1 MPAHVVDEDQATVPR
16 RLAAVYG
23 ELRAEA
29 VFAGHKILVVCT
41 VQQLNQVYIMG
52 QLDDKV
58 AIVTGAA
65 RGLGRAYAQALAR
78 EGAAVLACDLNDCD
92 ETVAAITDAGGQ
104 AASAVTDIASMA
116 SCTAMAEQAMQCFGR
131 IDVLV
136 NNAAL
141 YGGLKGARFEQLDES
156 QWDAVMT
163 VNVKGLWQ
171 SCKAAVQPMRDSGG
185 GSIINIS
192 SLAAVYGLPYGL
204 DYVASKAAVIGMTRA
219 MSREL
224 GQDRIRVN
232 AVAPSAVMTEGTEEF
247 FGAKLEKAKTVIAS
261 GQVIPRN
268 LETDDLTGTIV
279 YLASDSSAF
288 VTGQTHMVDGGSW
301 FL

>member
-1 MPAHVVDEDQATVPR
+1 M
-16 RLAAVYG
+16 
-23 ELRAEA
+23 
-29 VFAGHKILVVCT
+29 
-41 VQQLNQVYIMG
+41 QLEN
-52 QLDDKV
+52 KV

-65 RGLGRAYAQALAR
+65 RGLGRAYAEALAG
-78 EGAAVLACDLNDCD
+78 EGAAIIACDVNDCAATI
-92 ETVAAITDAGGQ
+92 EAITGAGGQ
-104 AASAVTDIASMA
+104 AESLSVDITEIAS
-116 SCTAMAEQAMQCFGR
+116 CRAMAEQAIQRFGR

-156 QWDAVMT
+156 QWDAVMN
-163 VNVKGLWQ
+163 VNVKGVWN
-171 SCKAAVQPMRDSGG
+171 CCRAVVEPMRQSGG

-192 SLAAVYGLPYGL
+192 SLAAVFGLPYGL
-204 DYVASKAAVIGMTRA
+204 DYVASKAAVIGMTRGMA
-219 MSREL
+219 REL
-224 GQDRIRVN
+224 GRDNIRVN

-247 FGAKLEKAKTVIAS
+247 FGEKLEKARKVIAA

-268 LETDDLTGTIV
+268 LETGDLTGTIV
-279 YLASDSSAF
+279 YLASDASTF

>member
-1 MPAHVVDEDQATVPR
+1 MA
-16 RLAAVYG
+16 
-23 ELRAEA
+23 
-29 VFAGHKILVVCT
+29 
-41 VQQLNQVYIMG
+41 QLEG
-52 QLDDKV
+52 KV

-65 RGLGRAYAQALAR
+65 RGLGRAYALAMAR
-78 EGAAVLACDLNDCD
+78 EGAAVLVSDVNNCD
-92 ETVAAITDAGGQ
+92 ETVAAIKGAGGQ
-104 AASAVTDIASMA
+104 AQGIHADITSMD
-116 SCTAMAEQAMQCFGR
+116 SCTAMVEQAVTAFGK
-131 IDVLV
+131 IDILV

-141 YGGLKGARFEQLDES
+141 YGGLKGARFELLDEG
-156 QWDAVMT
+156 QWDAVMN

-171 SCKAAVQPMRDSGG
+171 SCKAVVAPMRDSGG

-219 MSREL
+219 MAREL
-224 GQDRIRVN
+224 GKDRIRVN

-247 FGAKLEKAKTVIAS
+247 FGEKLEKAKQVIAS
-261 GQVIPRN
+261 GQLIQRN
-268 LETDDLTGTIV
+268 LQTEDLTGTII